1 MRSHDVGHCQCIYLC
16 FATDPCCHVCRFKGE
31 YWQARK
37 TGNWEGVPD
46 IYEAQH

>member
-1 MRSHDVGHCQCIYLC
+1 MAGQDARRCRCRCLC
-16 FATDPCCHVCRFKGE
+16 FATDFCCRTCRFKGE